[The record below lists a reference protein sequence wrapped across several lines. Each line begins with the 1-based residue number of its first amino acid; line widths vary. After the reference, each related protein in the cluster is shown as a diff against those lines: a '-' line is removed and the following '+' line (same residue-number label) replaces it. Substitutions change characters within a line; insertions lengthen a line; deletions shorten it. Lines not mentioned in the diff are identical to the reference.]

1 MENAEKS
8 ATRALTSAPARA
20 LKECAT
26 AKALVECSSAP
37 EQAPKEYS
45 RAPDRRR

>member
-1 MENAEKS
+1 MENADKS

-37 EQAPKEYS
+37 EQAPKECS